1 MINKPHEYFMQ
12 EALLLA
18 KKAASQDE
26 VPVGAVI
33 VLNQQII
40 GQGYNQPI
48 KQHDPSAHAE
58 IMALRDA
65 GQTLK
70 NYRLIDCD
78 LYVTLE
84 PCPMCAGA
92 IIQARIKTVFFAATD
107 PKGGAAG
114 SKFNLLPSDQRFNHQ
129 TSITAGLLAKD
140 CSLLLKQFFQKKRQ
154 LKKHFKNNI

>member
-1 MINKPHEYFMQ
+1 MINKPPEYFMR

-18 KKAASQDE
+18 EKAASQDE
-26 VPVGAVI
+26 VPVGAVV
-33 VLNQQII
+33 VLNQNII
-40 GQGYNQPI
+40 GRGYNQPI

-92 IIQARIKTVFFAATD
+92 IIQARIKTVFFATTD

-114 SKFNLLPSDQRFNHQ
+114 SKFDLLPSDQRFNHQ
-129 TSITAGLLAKD
+129 TTIHAGLLAENGR
-140 CSLLLKQFFQKKRQ
+140 LLLKQFFQQKRQ
-154 LKKHFKNNI
+154 SKKQFKTKI